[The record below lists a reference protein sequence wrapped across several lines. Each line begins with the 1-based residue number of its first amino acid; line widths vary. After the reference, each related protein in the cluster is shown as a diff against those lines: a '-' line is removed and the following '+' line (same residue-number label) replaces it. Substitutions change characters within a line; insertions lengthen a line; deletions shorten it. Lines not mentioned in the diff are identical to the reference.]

1 METVTNNLSKEQL
14 LDYVKK
20 QKLKLKKLEKDIET
34 LKKEND
40 SLVQAQKQNVASTS
54 NDGSS
59 ASGGS
64 SKEAIDPMLFWPM
77 IMRQSPYVQSLAK
90 CALNS
95 FVSACTNTIM
105 ASNDANKNKV
115 CIGGP
120 HRSLRNGFRKWKI
133 AAMEMRADAA
143 KQAVES
149 LESKYAQSEQK
160 IAKLKVLLSK
170 VNQANQRNMEN
181 TNAYKKAGED
191 VQMELYALKQ
201 KENSEK
207 QSLME
212 ALRVQSM
219 ESAFQYDTELTIQR
233 AAEAMIHQQQQA
245 HSSAANQTKKVK
257 DFEDEKSQLVEQIKS
272 LEQKREDMLRLQQS
286 VQDKLD
292 AATRKIAQL
301 ESQLRDSKAVSEQL
315 LFKLKEEEEQREEVE
330 LELKATLNSRTT
342 MLQEVEA
349 AAEARATLAGNE
361 LKKQLAELALRLE
374 KAERDT
380 RVAQGEKDTVVG
392 ELQKANRFAVD
403 LSNSRDE
410 VRRLEKTNTELKR
423 QLATMMSKTIQA
435 PTAAAPQQQSAAA
448 ATQQES
454 GHTHKPPMVPVAPL
468 PPAVI
473 LTPEEG
479 ESLTTTIRQFS
490 QFITV
495 LLGYVDDSTNRSLRA
510 AVSVC
515 SQFHHLLHRE
525 GAFTDKQANLIVTFI
540 KATLA
545 DVDSIFEAMTSSFGQ
560 EVGAV
565 PEVGGRVKN
574 NDSTTANIFAKLD
587 SKIQQESDKVC
598 S

>member
-1 METVTNNLSKEQL
+1 
-14 LDYVKK
+14 
-20 QKLKLKKLEKDIET
+20 
-34 LKKEND
+34 
-40 SLVQAQKQNVASTS
+40 
-54 NDGSS
+54 
-59 ASGGS
+59 
-64 SKEAIDPMLFWPM
+64 
-77 IMRQSPYVQSLAK
+77 
-90 CALNS
+90 
-95 FVSACTNTIM
+95 
-105 ASNDANKNKV
+105 
-115 CIGGP
+115 
-120 HRSLRNGFRKWKI
+120 
-133 AAMEMRADAA
+133 
-143 KQAVES
+143 
-149 LESKYAQSEQK
+149 
-160 IAKLKVLLSK
+160 
-170 VNQANQRNMEN
+170 
-181 TNAYKKAGED
+181 
-191 VQMELYALKQ
+191 
-201 KENSEK
+201 
-207 QSLME
+207 
-212 ALRVQSM
+212 
-219 ESAFQYDTELTIQR
+219 
-233 AAEAMIHQQQQA
+233 
-245 HSSAANQTKKVK
+245 
-257 DFEDEKSQLVEQIKS
+257 
-272 LEQKREDMLRLQQS
+272 
-286 VQDKLD
+286 
-292 AATRKIAQL
+292 
-301 ESQLRDSKAVSEQL
+301 
-315 LFKLKEEEEQREEVE
+315 
-330 LELKATLNSRTT
+330 
-342 MLQEVEA
+342 
-349 AAEARATLAGNE
+349 
-361 LKKQLAELALRLE
+361 LE

-473 LTPEEG
+473 
-479 ESLTTTIRQFS
+479 S

>member
-233 AAEAMIHQQQQA
+233 AAEAMIYQQQQA

-342 MLQEVEA
+342 
-349 AAEARATLAGNE
+349 
-361 LKKQLAELALRLE
+361 
-374 KAERDT
+374 
-380 RVAQGEKDTVVG
+380 
-392 ELQKANRFAVD
+392 
-403 LSNSRDE
+403 
-410 VRRLEKTNTELKR
+410 
-423 QLATMMSKTIQA
+423 
-435 PTAAAPQQQSAAA
+435 
-448 ATQQES
+448 
-454 GHTHKPPMVPVAPL
+454 
-468 PPAVI
+468 
-473 LTPEEG
+473 
-479 ESLTTTIRQFS
+479 
-490 QFITV
+490 
-495 LLGYVDDSTNRSLRA
+495 
-510 AVSVC
+510 
-515 SQFHHLLHRE
+515 LLH
-525 GAFTDKQANLIVTFI
+525 V
-540 KATLA
+540 
-545 DVDSIFEAMTSSFGQ
+545 V
-560 EVGAV
+560 
-565 PEVGGRVKN
+565 
-574 NDSTTANIFAKLD
+574 
-587 SKIQQESDKVC
+587 
-598 S
+598 